1 MEVGYSEGTDID
13 GTLDVGVEVV
23 GYIEGDEVGIR
34 VLVRGLTGVSD
45 GDPFNVGE
53 DDPD

>member
-1 MEVGYSEGTDID
+1 MEVGDSEGTDID

-23 GYIEGDEVGIR
+23 GNIEG
-34 VLVRGLTGVSD
+34 VLGLTGESD

-53 DDPD
+53 DDPDSEGEVLY